1 MRVHCSTF
9 QRTSGL
15 SMTNTST
22 SKHLFLAGIACLFSP
37 PGSADDSTIELGTT
51 QVFGTREQ
59 GYRSTIA
66 PTANKSPTLAKETP
80 FSIQTVTRELIE
92 DRGVTTFGEAI
103 RTVPGVTNQVG
114 FGALNDRFRL
124 RGFTTESNLK
134 NGIRRSSF
142 ASVDELVNIEQIEVL
157 KGPASALY
165 GRFEP
170 GGVVNLVTK
179 KPQHEQRTQVDVSA
193 GHYDFYRTTLDSTG
207 PLGETLD
214 YRLTAAWQDN
224 GSFRDFVNN
233 ESKFFSPVVTWQLAP
248 QTSLTFE
255 FEYARKVAD
264 MDRGFGNNPRYL
276 EAPIERNFAEPDTR
290 NSAVSKLASMTL
302 DHALTDDWDLHAA
315 IQASDSRLQTSW
327 YAYGFLNGGIGG
339 SEENP
344 TVSRR
349 PQLNHD
355 RQIDATALAEIS
367 RSFRTGPINH
377 RLLLGAEYSRD
388 WWDYDAATG
397 TSSTIDFNHPVYGTP
412 PSPLS
417 PAGEGRFINDSWA
430 LYTQDE
436 LSFGSREQWR
446 LLLGGRVDQID
457 ASAIDNYYGLS
468 EPSTATFNAF
478 SPRVGITWTPIEALS
493 LYASWSRS
501 MRTELNNGILEGGQ
515 LAKPVKGEQFEVGTK
530 LSLLNGRFTPT
541 FAVFDIRRRDGLVAD
556 PNDPTFT
563 YSIQVG
569 EQRSKGWELDLPFV
583 VTERWR
589 LLASYTQLDTTIS
602 QDSDGGMQ
610 GNRLANAPQ
619 RNASLWSTYDLPG
632 IAGLS
637 IGMGANYVGEREA
650 NNSNTFTLPSYTRWD
665 SNVTY
670 RFGQALRYRVQLN
683 VQNLFDKRYYDSG
696 GSFVPMYP
704 GAPRT
709 AMVTL
714 GAAF

>member
-1 MRVHCSTF
+1 M
-9 QRTSGL
+9 
-15 SMTNTST
+15 
-22 SKHLFLAGIACLFSP
+22 FSP
-37 PGSADDSTIELGTT
+37 PGSADDSTLELGATE
-51 QVFGTREQ
+51 VFGTREQ

-66 PTANKSPTLAKETP
+66 PTANKSPTPAKETP

-92 DRGVTTFGEAI
+92 DRGVTTLGEAI

-124 RGFTTESNLK
+124 RGFATESNLK

-193 GHYDFYRTTLDSTG
+193 GRYDFYRTTLDSTG

-233 ESKFFSPVVTWQLAP
+233 ESKFFSPVLTWQLAP

-276 EAPIERNFAEPDTR
+276 DAPIERNFAEPDTR
-290 NSAVSKLASMTL
+290 NSAISKLASVTL

-315 IQASDSRLQTSW
+315 VQASDSRLQTSW
-327 YAYGFLNGGIGG
+327 YAYGFVNGGIGG
-339 SEENP
+339 SEDNP

-377 RLLLGAEYSRD
+377 RLLFGAEYSRD
-388 WWDYDAATG
+388 WWDYDSAAG
-397 TSSTIDFNHPVYGTP
+397 TSSTIDFNNPVYGTP

-417 PAGEGRFINDSWA
+417 PTGEGRFINDSWA

-446 LLLGGRVDQID
+446 LLLGGRFDQID
-457 ASAIDNYYGLS
+457 ASAIDDYYGLS

-478 SPRVGITWTPIEALS
+478 SPRVGITWTPVEALS

-541 FAVFDIRRRDGLVAD
+541 LAVFDIRRRDGLVAD

-583 VTERWR
+583 VTDRWR

-602 QDSDGGMQ
+602 KDSDGGLQ

-632 IAGLS
+632 VSGLS
-637 IGMGANYVGEREA
+637 IGMGANYVGERQA

>member
-1 MRVHCSTF
+1 M
-9 QRTSGL
+9 
-15 SMTNTST
+15 
-22 SKHLFLAGIACLFSP
+22 FSP
-37 PGSADDSTIELGTT
+37 PGSADDSTLELGATE
-51 QVFGTREQ
+51 VFGTREQ

-66 PTANKSPTLAKETP
+66 PTANKSPTPTKETP

-92 DRGVTTFGEAI
+92 DRGVTTLGEAI

-124 RGFTTESNLK
+124 RGFATESNLK

-193 GHYDFYRTTLDSTG
+193 GRYDFYRTTLDSTG

-233 ESKFFSPVVTWQLAP
+233 ESKFFSPVLTWQLAP

-276 EAPIERNFAEPDTR
+276 DAPIERNFAEPDTR
-290 NSAVSKLASMTL
+290 NSAISKLASVTL

-315 IQASDSRLQTSW
+315 VQASDSRLQTSW
-327 YAYGFLNGGIGG
+327 YAYGFVNGGIGG
-339 SEENP
+339 SEDNP

-377 RLLLGAEYSRD
+377 RLLFGAEYSRD
-388 WWDYDAATG
+388 WWDYDSAAG
-397 TSSTIDFNHPVYGTP
+397 TSSTIDFNNPVYGTP

-417 PAGEGRFINDSWA
+417 PTGEGRFINDSWA

-446 LLLGGRVDQID
+446 LLLGGRFDQID
-457 ASAIDNYYGLS
+457 ASAIDDYYGLS

-478 SPRVGITWTPIEALS
+478 SPRVGITWTPVEALS

-541 FAVFDIRRRDGLVAD
+541 LAVFDIRRRDGLVAD

-583 VTERWR
+583 VTEHWR

-602 QDSDGGMQ
+602 KDSDGGLQ

-632 IAGLS
+632 VSGLS
-637 IGMGANYVGEREA
+637 IGMGANYVGERQA

>member
-1 MRVHCSTF
+1 M
-9 QRTSGL
+9 
-15 SMTNTST
+15 
-22 SKHLFLAGIACLFSP
+22 FSP
-37 PGSADDSTIELGTT
+37 PGSADDSTLELGATE
-51 QVFGTREQ
+51 VFGTREQ

-66 PTANKSPTLAKETP
+66 PTANKSPTPAKETP

-92 DRGVTTFGEAI
+92 DRGVTTLGEAI

-124 RGFTTESNLK
+124 RGFATESNLK

-193 GHYDFYRTTLDSTG
+193 GRYDFYRTTLDSTG

-233 ESKFFSPVVTWQLAP
+233 ESKFFSPVLTWQLAP

-276 EAPIERNFAEPDTR
+276 DAPIKRNFAEPDTR
-290 NSAVSKLASMTL
+290 NSAISKLASVTL

-327 YAYGFLNGGIGG
+327 YAYGFVNGGIGG
-339 SEENP
+339 SEDNP

-377 RLLLGAEYSRD
+377 RLLFGAEYSRD
-388 WWDYDAATG
+388 WWDYDSAAG
-397 TSSTIDFNHPVYGTP
+397 ASSTIDFNNPVYGTP

-417 PAGEGRFINDSWA
+417 PTGEGRFINDSWA

-446 LLLGGRVDQID
+446 LLLGGRFDQID
-457 ASAIDNYYGLS
+457 ASAIDDYYGLS

-478 SPRVGITWTPIEALS
+478 SPRVGITWTPVEALS

-541 FAVFDIRRRDGLVAD
+541 LAVFDIRRRDGLVAD

-583 VTERWR
+583 VTDRWR

-602 QDSDGGMQ
+602 KDSDGGMQ

-632 IAGLS
+632 VSGLS
-637 IGMGANYVGEREA
+637 IGMGANYVGERQA

>member
-1 MRVHCSTF
+1 M
-9 QRTSGL
+9 
-15 SMTNTST
+15 
-22 SKHLFLAGIACLFSP
+22 FSP
-37 PGSADDSTIELGTT
+37 PGSADDSTLELGATE
-51 QVFGTREQ
+51 VFGTREQ

-66 PTANKSPTLAKETP
+66 PTANKSPTPAKETP

-92 DRGVTTFGEAI
+92 DRGVTTLGEAI

-124 RGFTTESNLK
+124 RGFATESNLK

-193 GHYDFYRTTLDSTG
+193 GRYDFYRTTLDSTG

-233 ESKFFSPVVTWQLAP
+233 ESKFFSPVLTWQLAP

-276 EAPIERNFAEPDTR
+276 DAPIKRNFAEPDTR
-290 NSAVSKLASMTL
+290 NSAISKLASVTL

-327 YAYGFLNGGIGG
+327 YAYGFVNGGIGG
-339 SEENP
+339 SEDNP

-377 RLLLGAEYSRD
+377 RLLFGAEYSRD
-388 WWDYDAATG
+388 WWDYDSAAG
-397 TSSTIDFNHPVYGTP
+397 TSSTIDFNNPVYGTP

-417 PAGEGRFINDSWA
+417 RTGEGRFINDSWA

-446 LLLGGRVDQID
+446 LLLGGRFDQID
-457 ASAIDNYYGLS
+457 ACLLYTS
-468 EPSTATFNAF
+468 P
-478 SPRVGITWTPIEALS
+478 SPRDQRG
-493 LYASWSRS
+493 SR
-501 MRTELNNGILEGGQ
+501 M
-515 LAKPVKGEQFEVGTK
+515 
-530 LSLLNGRFTPT
+530 
-541 FAVFDIRRRDGLVAD
+541 
-556 PNDPTFT
+556 
-563 YSIQVG
+563 
-569 EQRSKGWELDLPFV
+569 
-583 VTERWR
+583 
-589 LLASYTQLDTTIS
+589 
-602 QDSDGGMQ
+602 
-610 GNRLANAPQ
+610 
-619 RNASLWSTYDLPG
+619 
-632 IAGLS
+632 
-637 IGMGANYVGEREA
+637 
-650 NNSNTFTLPSYTRWD
+650 PS
-665 SNVTY
+665 S
-670 RFGQALRYRVQLN
+670 A
-683 VQNLFDKRYYDSG
+683 
-696 GSFVPMYP
+696 
-704 GAPRT
+704 
-709 AMVTL
+709 
-714 GAAF
+714 

>member
-1 MRVHCSTF
+1 M
-9 QRTSGL
+9 
-15 SMTNTST
+15 
-22 SKHLFLAGIACLFSP
+22 FSP
-37 PGSADDSTIELGTT
+37 PGSADDSTLELGATE
-51 QVFGTREQ
+51 VFGTREQ

-66 PTANKSPTLAKETP
+66 PTANKSPTPAKETP

-92 DRGVTTFGEAI
+92 DRGVTTLGEAI

-124 RGFTTESNLK
+124 RGFATESNLK

-193 GHYDFYRTTLDSTG
+193 GRYDFYRTTLDSTG

-233 ESKFFSPVVTWQLAP
+233 ESKFFSPVLTWQLAP

-276 EAPIERNFAEPDTR
+276 DAPIKRNFAEPDTR
-290 NSAVSKLASMTL
+290 NSAISKLASVTL

-327 YAYGFLNGGIGG
+327 YAYGFVNGGIGG
-339 SEENP
+339 SEDNP

-377 RLLLGAEYSRD
+377 RLLFGAEYSRD
-388 WWDYDAATG
+388 WWDYDSAAG
-397 TSSTIDFNHPVYGTP
+397 TSSTIDFNNPVYGTP

-417 PAGEGRFINDSWA
+417 PTGEGRFINDSWA

-446 LLLGGRVDQID
+446 LLLGGRFDQID
-457 ASAIDNYYGLS
+457 ASAIDDYYGLS

-478 SPRVGITWTPIEALS
+478 SPRVGITWTPVEALS

-501 MRTELNNGILEGGQ
+501 MRNELNNGILEGGQ

-541 FAVFDIRRRDGLVAD
+541 LAVFDIRRRDGLVAD

-602 QDSDGGMQ
+602 KDSDGGLQ

-632 IAGLS
+632 VSGLS
-637 IGMGANYVGEREA
+637 IGMGANYVGERQA

>member
-1 MRVHCSTF
+1 M
-9 QRTSGL
+9 
-15 SMTNTST
+15 
-22 SKHLFLAGIACLFSP
+22 FSP
-37 PGSADDSTIELGTT
+37 PGSADDSTLELGATE
-51 QVFGTREQ
+51 VFGTREQ

-66 PTANKSPTLAKETP
+66 PTANKSPTPTKETP

-92 DRGVTTFGEAI
+92 DRGVTTLGEAI

-124 RGFTTESNLK
+124 RGFATESNLK

-193 GHYDFYRTTLDSTG
+193 GRYDFYRTTLDSTG

-233 ESKFFSPVVTWQLAP
+233 ESKFFSPVLTWQLAP

-276 EAPIERNFAEPDTR
+276 DAPIERNFAEPDTR
-290 NSAVSKLASMTL
+290 NSAISKLASVTL

-315 IQASDSRLQTSW
+315 VQASDSRLQTSW
-327 YAYGFLNGGIGG
+327 YAYGFVNGGIGG
-339 SEENP
+339 SEDNP

-377 RLLLGAEYSRD
+377 RLLFGAEYSRD
-388 WWDYDAATG
+388 WWDYDSAAG
-397 TSSTIDFNHPVYGTP
+397 TSSTIDFNNPVYGTP

-417 PAGEGRFINDSWA
+417 PTGEGRFINDSWA

-446 LLLGGRVDQID
+446 LLLGGRFDQID
-457 ASAIDNYYGLS
+457 ASAIDDYYGLS

-478 SPRVGITWTPIEALS
+478 SPRVGITWTPVEALS

-541 FAVFDIRRRDGLVAD
+541 LAVFDIRRRDGLVAD

-583 VTERWR
+583 VTDRWR

-602 QDSDGGMQ
+602 KDSDGGLQ

-632 IAGLS
+632 VSGLS
-637 IGMGANYVGEREA
+637 IGMGANYVGERQA

>member
-1 MRVHCSTF
+1 M
-9 QRTSGL
+9 
-15 SMTNTST
+15 
-22 SKHLFLAGIACLFSP
+22 FSP
-37 PGSADDSTIELGTT
+37 PGSADDSTLELGATE
-51 QVFGTREQ
+51 VFGTREQ

-66 PTANKSPTLAKETP
+66 PTANKSPTPAKETP

-92 DRGVTTFGEAI
+92 DRGVTTLGEAI

-124 RGFTTESNLK
+124 RGFATESNLK

-193 GHYDFYRTTLDSTG
+193 GRYDFYRTTLDSTG

-233 ESKFFSPVVTWQLAP
+233 ESKFFSPVLTWQLAP

-276 EAPIERNFAEPDTR
+276 DAPIKRNFAEPDTR
-290 NSAVSKLASMTL
+290 NSAISKLASVTL

-327 YAYGFLNGGIGG
+327 YAYGFVNGGIGG
-339 SEENP
+339 SEDNP

-377 RLLLGAEYSRD
+377 RLLFGAEYSRD
-388 WWDYDAATG
+388 WWDYDSAAG
-397 TSSTIDFNHPVYGTP
+397 ASSTIDFNNPVYGTP

-417 PAGEGRFINDSWA
+417 PTGEGRFINDSWA

-446 LLLGGRVDQID
+446 LLLGGRFDQID
-457 ASAIDNYYGLS
+457 ASAIDDYYGLS

-478 SPRVGITWTPIEALS
+478 SPRVGLTWTPVEALS

-541 FAVFDIRRRDGLVAD
+541 LAVFDIRRRDGLVAD

-583 VTERWR
+583 VTDRWR

-602 QDSDGGMQ
+602 KDSDGGMQ

-632 IAGLS
+632 VSGLS
-637 IGMGANYVGEREA
+637 IGMGANYVGERQA

>member
-1 MRVHCSTF
+1 M
-9 QRTSGL
+9 
-15 SMTNTST
+15 
-22 SKHLFLAGIACLFSP
+22 FSP
-37 PGSADDSTIELGTT
+37 PGSADDSTLELGATE
-51 QVFGTREQ
+51 VFGTREQ

-66 PTANKSPTLAKETP
+66 PTANKSPTPTKETP

-92 DRGVTTFGEAI
+92 DRGVTTLGEAI

-124 RGFTTESNLK
+124 RGFATESNLK

-193 GHYDFYRTTLDSTG
+193 GRYDFYRTTLDSTG

-233 ESKFFSPVVTWQLAP
+233 ESKFFSPVLTWQLAP

-276 EAPIERNFAEPDTR
+276 DAPIERNFAEPDTR
-290 NSAVSKLASMTL
+290 NSAISKLASVTL

-315 IQASDSRLQTSW
+315 VQASDSRLQTSW
-327 YAYGFLNGGIGG
+327 YAYGFVNGGIGG
-339 SEENP
+339 SEDNP

-377 RLLLGAEYSRD
+377 RLLFGAEYSRD
-388 WWDYDAATG
+388 WWDYDSAAG
-397 TSSTIDFNHPVYGTP
+397 TSSTIDFNNPVYGTP

-417 PAGEGRFINDSWA
+417 PTGEGRFINDSWA

-446 LLLGGRVDQID
+446 LLLGGRFDQID
-457 ASAIDNYYGLS
+457 ASAIDDYYGLS

-478 SPRVGITWTPIEALS
+478 SPRVGITWTPVEALS

-541 FAVFDIRRRDGLVAD
+541 LAVFDIRRRDGLVAD

-583 VTERWR
+583 VTDRWR

-602 QDSDGGMQ
+602 KDSDGGMQ

-632 IAGLS
+632 VSGLS
-637 IGMGANYVGEREA
+637 IGMGANYVGERQA

>member
-1 MRVHCSTF
+1 M
-9 QRTSGL
+9 
-15 SMTNTST
+15 
-22 SKHLFLAGIACLFSP
+22 FSP
-37 PGSADDSTIELGTT
+37 PGSADDSTLELGATE
-51 QVFGTREQ
+51 VFGTREQ

-66 PTANKSPTLAKETP
+66 PTANKSPTPAKETP

-92 DRGVTTFGEAI
+92 DRGVTTLGEAI

-124 RGFTTESNLK
+124 RGFATESNLK

-193 GHYDFYRTTLDSTG
+193 GRYDFYRTTLDSTG

-214 YRLTAAWQDN
+214 YRFTAAWQDN

-233 ESKFFSPVVTWQLAP
+233 ESKFFSPVLTWQLAP

-276 EAPIERNFAEPDTR
+276 DAPIERNFAEPDTR
-290 NSAVSKLASMTL
+290 NSAISKLASVTL

-327 YAYGFLNGGIGG
+327 YAYGFVNGGIGG
-339 SEENP
+339 SEDNP

-377 RLLLGAEYSRD
+377 RLLFGAEYSRD
-388 WWDYDAATG
+388 WWDYDSAAG
-397 TSSTIDFNHPVYGTP
+397 TSSTIDFNNPVYGTP

-417 PAGEGRFINDSWA
+417 RTGEGRFINDSWA

-446 LLLGGRVDQID
+446 LLLGGRFDQID
-457 ASAIDNYYGLS
+457 ASAIDDYYGLS

-478 SPRVGITWTPIEALS
+478 SPRVGITWTPVEALS

-541 FAVFDIRRRDGLVAD
+541 LAVFDIRRRDGLVAD

-602 QDSDGGMQ
+602 KDSDGGLQ

-632 IAGLS
+632 VSGLS
-637 IGMGANYVGEREA
+637 IGMGANYVGERQA

>member
-1 MRVHCSTF
+1 M
-9 QRTSGL
+9 
-15 SMTNTST
+15 
-22 SKHLFLAGIACLFSP
+22 FSP
-37 PGSADDSTIELGTT
+37 PGSADDSTLELGATE
-51 QVFGTREQ
+51 VFGTREQ

-66 PTANKSPTLAKETP
+66 PTANKSPTPAKETP

-92 DRGVTTFGEAI
+92 DRGVTTLGEAI

-124 RGFTTESNLK
+124 RGFATESNLK

-193 GHYDFYRTTLDSTG
+193 GRYDFYRTTLDSTG

-233 ESKFFSPVVTWQLAP
+233 ESKFFSPVLTWQLAP

-276 EAPIERNFAEPDTR
+276 DAPIKRNFAEPDTR
-290 NSAVSKLASMTL
+290 NSAISKLASVTL

-327 YAYGFLNGGIGG
+327 YAYGFVNGGIGG
-339 SEENP
+339 SEDNP

-377 RLLLGAEYSRD
+377 RLLFGAEYSRD
-388 WWDYDAATG
+388 WWDYDSAAG
-397 TSSTIDFNHPVYGTP
+397 TSSTIDFNNPVYGTP

-417 PAGEGRFINDSWA
+417 PTGEGRFINDSWA

-446 LLLGGRVDQID
+446 LLLGGRFDQID
-457 ASAIDNYYGLS
+457 ASAIDDYYGLS

-478 SPRVGITWTPIEALS
+478 SPRVGLTWTPVEALS

-541 FAVFDIRRRDGLVAD
+541 LAVFDIRRRDGLVAD

-602 QDSDGGMQ
+602 KDSDGGLQ

-632 IAGLS
+632 VSGLS
-637 IGMGANYVGEREA
+637 IGMGANYVGERQA

>member
-1 MRVHCSTF
+1 
-9 QRTSGL
+9 
-15 SMTNTST
+15 MTNKST

-37 PGSADDSTIELGTT
+37 LGSADDSTIELGATE
-51 QVFGTREQ
+51 VFGTREQ

-66 PTANKSPTLAKETP
+66 PTANKSPTPTKETP

-92 DRGVTTFGEAI
+92 DRGVTTVGEAI

-114 FGALNDRFRL
+114 FGGLNDRLRL
-124 RGFTTESNLK
+124 RGFATESNLK

-193 GHYDFYRTTLDSTG
+193 GRYDFYRTTLDSTG

-233 ESKFFSPVVTWQLAP
+233 ESKFFSPVLTWQLAP

-276 EAPIERNFAEPDTR
+276 DAPIKRNFAEPDTR
-290 NSAVSKLASMTL
+290 NSAISKLASVTL

-377 RLLLGAEYSRD
+377 RLLFGAEYSRD
-388 WWDYDAATG
+388 WWDYDAAAG
-397 TSSTIDFNHPVYGTP
+397 TSSTIDFNNPVYGTP

-417 PAGEGRFINDSWA
+417 PTGEGRFINDSWA

-446 LLLGGRVDQID
+446 LLLGGRFDQID
-457 ASAIDNYYGLS
+457 ASAIDDYYGLS

-478 SPRVGITWTPIEALS
+478 SPRVGITWTPVEALS

-530 LSLLNGRFTPT
+530 LSLLNGRLTPT
-541 FAVFDIRRRDGLVAD
+541 LAVFDIRRRDGLVAD

-632 IAGLS
+632 VAGLS

-714 GAAF
+714 GGAF

>member
-1 MRVHCSTF
+1 
-9 QRTSGL
+9 
-15 SMTNTST
+15 MTTKSTST
-22 SKHLFLAGIACLFSP
+22 RILLAGFACMFSP
-37 PGSADDSTIELGTT
+37 LASADDSTIELDATE
-51 QVFGTREQ
+51 VFGTREQ

-66 PTANKSPTLAKETP
+66 PTANKSATPAKETP

-179 KPQHEQRTQVDVSA
+179 KPQREQRTQVDVSA
-193 GHYDFYRTTLDSTG
+193 GRYDFYRTTLDSTG

-214 YRLTAAWQDN
+214 YRLTAAWQDS
-224 GSFRDFVNN
+224 GSYREFVNN
-233 ESKFFSPVVTWQLAP
+233 ESKFFSPVLTWQLAP
-248 QTSLTFE
+248 LTSLTFE

-276 EAPIERNFAEPDTR
+276 DAPIERNFAEPDTR
-290 NSAVSKLASMTL
+290 NSAVSKLVSVTL

-355 RQIDATALAEIS
+355 RQIDATALAEVS
-367 RSFRTGPINH
+367 RSFSTGPLNH
-377 RLLLGAEYSRD
+377 RLLFGAEYSRD
-388 WWDYDAATG
+388 WWDYDAAAG
-397 TSSTIDFNHPVYGTP
+397 ISSTIDFNNPVYGTP

-436 LSFGSREQWR
+436 LSFGSSEQWR
-446 LLLGGRVDQID
+446 LLLGGRFDQID
-457 ASAIDNYYGLS
+457 ASAIDNFYGLN

-478 SPRVGITWTPIEALS
+478 SPRVGITWTPVEALS

-501 MRTELNNGILEGGQ
+501 MRTELNNGILQGGQ
-515 LAKPVKGEQFEVGTK
+515 IPKPVKGEQFEVGTK

-541 FAVFDIRRRDGLVAD
+541 LAVFDIRRRDGLVAD

-583 VTERWR
+583 VTDRWR

-602 QDSDGGMQ
+602 KDSDGGMQ

-632 IAGLS
+632 VSGLS

>member
-1 MRVHCSTF
+1 M
-9 QRTSGL
+9 
-15 SMTNTST
+15 
-22 SKHLFLAGIACLFSP
+22 FSP
-37 PGSADDSTIELGTT
+37 PGSADDSTLELGATE
-51 QVFGTREQ
+51 VFGTREQ

-66 PTANKSPTLAKETP
+66 PTANKSPTPTKETP

-92 DRGVTTFGEAI
+92 DRGVTTLGEAI

-124 RGFTTESNLK
+124 RGFATESNLK

-193 GHYDFYRTTLDSTG
+193 GRYDFYRTTLDSTG

-233 ESKFFSPVVTWQLAP
+233 ESKFFSPVLTWQLAP

-255 FEYARKVAD
+255 FEYACKVAD

-276 EAPIERNFAEPDTR
+276 DAPIERNFAEPDTR
-290 NSAVSKLASMTL
+290 NSAISKLASVTL

-327 YAYGFLNGGIGG
+327 YAYGFVNGGIGG
-339 SEENP
+339 SEDNP

-377 RLLLGAEYSRD
+377 RLLFGAEYSRD
-388 WWDYDAATG
+388 WWDYDSAAG
-397 TSSTIDFNHPVYGTP
+397 TSSTIDFNNPVYGTP

-417 PAGEGRFINDSWA
+417 PTGEGRFINDSWA

-446 LLLGGRVDQID
+446 LLLGGRFDQID
-457 ASAIDNYYGLS
+457 ASAIDDYYGLS

-478 SPRVGITWTPIEALS
+478 SPRVGITWTPVEALS

-541 FAVFDIRRRDGLVAD
+541 LAVFDIRRRDGLVAD

-583 VTERWR
+583 VTDRWR

-602 QDSDGGMQ
+602 KDSDGGLQ

-632 IAGLS
+632 VSGLS
-637 IGMGANYVGEREA
+637 IGMGANYVGERQA

>member
-1 MRVHCSTF
+1 M
-9 QRTSGL
+9 
-15 SMTNTST
+15 
-22 SKHLFLAGIACLFSP
+22 FSP
-37 PGSADDSTIELGTT
+37 PGSADDSTLELGATE
-51 QVFGTREQ
+51 VFGTREQ

-66 PTANKSPTLAKETP
+66 PTANKSPTPTKETP

-92 DRGVTTFGEAI
+92 DRGVTTLGEAI

-124 RGFTTESNLK
+124 RGFATESNLK

-193 GHYDFYRTTLDSTG
+193 GRYDFYRTTLDSTG

-233 ESKFFSPVVTWQLAP
+233 ESKFFSPVLTWQLAP

-276 EAPIERNFAEPDTR
+276 DAPIKRNFAEPDTR
-290 NSAVSKLASMTL
+290 NSAISKLASVTL

-327 YAYGFLNGGIGG
+327 YAYGFVNGGIGG
-339 SEENP
+339 SEDNP

-377 RLLLGAEYSRD
+377 RLLFGAEYSRD
-388 WWDYDAATG
+388 WWDYDSAAG
-397 TSSTIDFNHPVYGTP
+397 TSSTIDFNNPVYGTP

-417 PAGEGRFINDSWA
+417 PTGEGRFINDSWA

-436 LSFGSREQWR
+436 LSFGSRDQWR
-446 LLLGGRVDQID
+446 LLLGGRFDQID
-457 ASAIDNYYGLS
+457 ASAIDDYYGLS

-478 SPRVGITWTPIEALS
+478 SPRVGLTWTPVEALS

-541 FAVFDIRRRDGLVAD
+541 LAVFDIRRRDGLVAD

-583 VTERWR
+583 VTDRWR

-602 QDSDGGMQ
+602 KDSDGGMQ

-632 IAGLS
+632 VSGLS
-637 IGMGANYVGEREA
+637 IGMGANYVGERQA